1 MTSIDCY
8 LSTRFMENFQTEIL
22 ELEFL
27 QFSHGMP
34 TIKEDEFARILL
46 RYTIL
51 TKEQHEEYLE
61 RLKKRLK
68 HVQVTTTFV

>member
-1 MTSIDCY
+1 MDN
-8 LSTRFMENFQTEIL
+8 LQTEIL

-27 QFSHGMP
+27 EFSHGMP

-51 TKEQHEEYLE
+51 TKEQHGEYLE
-61 RLKKRLK
+61 RLRKRIM
-68 HVQVTTTFV
+68 HDQV